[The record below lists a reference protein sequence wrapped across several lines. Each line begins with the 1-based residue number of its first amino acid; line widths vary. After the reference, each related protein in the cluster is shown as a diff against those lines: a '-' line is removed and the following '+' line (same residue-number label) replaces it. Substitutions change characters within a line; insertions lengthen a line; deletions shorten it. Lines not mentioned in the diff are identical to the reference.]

1 MIWVDVWG
9 GRHSDT
15 NMIQVLCIEEY
26 RITNGLALGV
36 RSVMSS
42 PRQSVQSA
50 AASRSMMVSAAHVHG
65 AWSATSATHQSA
77 RGMSLGDDS
86 LLEASWCAFYADCKH
101 ELKPVKTSYTIA
113 LVYNSCRP
121 SAVCRSFMVPAP
133 PV

>member
-1 MIWVDVWG
+1 
-9 GRHSDT
+9 
-15 NMIQVLCIEEY
+15 
-26 RITNGLALGV
+26 
-36 RSVMSS
+36 
-42 PRQSVQSA
+42 
-50 AASRSMMVSAAHVHG
+50 MVSAALVHG